1 MSLNTQQRFWLRLSI
16 VGLVILALCVIF
28 PRALAFAEMAAREIR
43 YLWWLILLLVFGGWL
58 IWLSNKKIP

>member
-1 MSLNTQQRFWLRLSI
+1 MILNTQQRFWLRLSL
-16 VGLVILALCVIF
+16 VGLVIVALCVIF

-43 YLWWLILLLVFGGWL
+43 YLWWLILLVVFGGWL